1 MDHDRDDYGSNPD
14 LPSNASNGNTGHTGH
29 DPDYDHWVSD
39 EDLQAAMQME
49 QTVFGRDLSTGASVS
64 LAKRLFKENAAAAA
78 QSIIKTAI
86 HGSTE
91 KVRFDAAKYVLER
104 ALGPV
109 SAVGKDEGDGELP
122 PLEAAVQKLMGNT
135 GRRGNGHPG

>member
-1 MDHDRDDYGSNPD
+1 MDDDYGTNPD
-14 LPSNASNGNTGHTGH
+14 LPSNRNTNR

-49 QTVFGRDLSTGASVS
+49 QTVFGRDLSVGASVS

-109 SAVGKDEGDGELP
+109 SAAGKDEGDGELP

-135 GRRGNGHPG
+135 GKRGNGHPG

>member
-1 MDHDRDDYGSNPD
+1 MTDDYGANPD
-14 LPSNASNGNTGHTGH
+14 LPSNRNRSDSQGR
-29 DPDYDHWVSD
+29 DDYEHWVSD

-49 QTVFGRDLSTGASVS
+49 QTVFGRDLSVGASVS

-104 ALGPV
+104 ALGPA
-109 SAVGKDEGDGELP
+109 SQAPKDEDGELE
-122 PLEAAVQKLMGNT
+122 PLEAAVQALMGNKGT
-135 GRRGNGHPG
+135 RGDSHPG

>member
-1 MDHDRDDYGSNPD
+1 MDDDYGTNPD
-14 LPSNASNGNTGHTGH
+14 LPSNRNTNR

-49 QTVFGRDLSTGASVS
+49 QTVFGRDLSVGASVS

-109 SAVGKDEGDGELP
+109 SQVGKDEDGELD
-122 PLEAAVQKLMGNT
+122 PLEAAVHQLMGNK
-135 GRRGNGHPG
+135 GKRGDSHPG